1 MYRARMKRLSLAFAL
16 TLACSGEEAS
26 KPSSKEPPQQAK
38 KNEQVEQ
45 PEPEP
50 EPKQAE
56 PLAPKDGF
64 FMAEGAPDP
73 RACKAV
79 ADCVSNTIP
88 DVENPCCQDPRTL
101 EPYAKAY
108 WYWVGEWRKSNCE
121 SVTCPPPPAPGR
133 PPDCALKLDCV
144 DGFCVDACP

>member
-1 MYRARMKRLSLAFAL
+1 MKRLSLVFVL

-26 KPSSKEPPQQAK
+26 KPSSKEPAK
-38 KNEQVEQ
+38 QVE
-45 PEPEP
+45 PSKAVESATPP
-50 EPKQAE
+50 EPKPAE

-64 FMAEGAPDP
+64 FMAEGAPEP
-73 RACKAV
+73 RACEAA

-108 WYWVGEWRKSNCE
+108 WYWVGEWRKDNCA
-121 SVTCPPPPAPGR
+121 SVSCPPPPPPAR
-133 PPDCALKLDCV
+133 PPECASKLDCV
-144 DGFCVDACP
+144 DGLCVDACP